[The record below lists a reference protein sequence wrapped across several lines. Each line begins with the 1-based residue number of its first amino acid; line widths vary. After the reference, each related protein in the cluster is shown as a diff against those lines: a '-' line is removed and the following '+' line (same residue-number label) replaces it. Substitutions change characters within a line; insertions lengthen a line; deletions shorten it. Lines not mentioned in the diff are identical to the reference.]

1 MVSFLKKIQDQPK
14 HTRKIIFWVIVIVIG
29 TIFLFTFI
37 YSLKTRIEKIRP
49 REIFQQYKPPT
60 FEEDLKSIP
69 KMEIPEF
76 PKLSE
81 EELKQLEEA
90 LIKESEQEK

>member
-1 MVSFLKKIQDQPK
+1 
-14 HTRKIIFWVIVIVIG
+14 
-29 TIFLFTFI
+29 
-37 YSLKTRIEKIRP
+37 
-49 REIFQQYKPPT
+49 
-60 FEEDLKSIP
+60 
-69 KMEIPEF
+69 MEIPEF